1 MQKSKKEVIYT
12 ATKIKKNLQNKKRR
26 RKKKREDTKTILR
39 HRENRDR
46 SQGGGKIQ

>member
-12 ATKIKKNLQNKKRR
+12 ATKIKKNLQNKKR

-46 SQGGGKIQ
+46 SQGGGKI